1 MQRLAEMSPQ
11 EVAALPPQKRE
22 MRRRWLDGDTRYG
35 VRIINANWDLGS

>member
-22 MRRRWLDGDTRYG
+22 MRRRWLESDTRG
-35 VRIINANWDLGS
+35 EVRAIKADWRPSA